1 MSAATPHAT
10 SMSAHKGLSNSPR
23 RVLGDLAPRSLNTPS
38 KQNQALEALRAQS
51 PLKQVQT
58 LSPHVLV
65 DKENMAHAVAPKA
78 GRKRSINEVDG
89 AENVDRGSSMFT
101 RRDDGGLWRTGAP
114 LQAATLQKLAEQG
127 AAELKSDD
135 EDDGGSTVPNT
146 PTPEPEELEP
156 EVVDNSQASNQSFS
170 NFLNYDACDSQPTE
184 PPPPAVDPPKST
196 RAELL
201 RLRLG
206 LATYKVKTNQVDKSG
221 SDIISHWET
230 TYSSSTTDLNAST
243 SSAATLTSSSTSA
256 ANKQTIPSITL
267 SPVRR
272 EPVLHVTA
280 RLDPGQP
287 IPKLVGGPQL
297 LPTAFSSRMIHDY
310 NLPSS
315 PPDQLPKCVS
325 PEEVYSPTHREYT
338 TPVARRLRDG
348 NEEGGEEVEELTVSS
363 RMQKQREKRFERGDV
378 TSSVVKGNA
387 AKGLLELMSGR
398 R

>member
-1 MSAATPHAT
+1 MT
-10 SMSAHKGLSNSPR
+10 SP
-23 RVLGDLAPRSLNTPS
+23 SLD
-38 KQNQALEALRAQS
+38 AF
-51 PLKQVQT
+51 
-58 LSPHVLV
+58 
-65 DKENMAHAVAPKA
+65 VASLTIP
-78 GRKRSINEVDG
+78 
-89 AENVDRGSSMFT
+89 
-101 RRDDGGLWRTGAP
+101 
-114 LQAATLQKLAEQG
+114 QEQG
-127 AAELKSDD
+127 AADLKSDED
-135 EDDGGSTVPNT
+135 DDGGSTVANT
-146 PTPEPEELEP
+146 PTPEPEEPEP
-156 EVVDNSQASNQSFS
+156 EIIDNSQTSTQSFS
-170 NFLNYDACDSQPTE
+170 NFLNFDACDSQPTE
-184 PPPPAVDPPKST
+184 PPLPAVEPPKSS

-221 SDIISHWET
+221 SEIISHWET
-230 TYSSSTTDLNAST
+230 ASSFSAPDFNAST
-243 SSAATLTSSSTSA
+243 STAATLTSSSTSA
-256 ANKQTIPSITL
+256 ATKQNIPSITL
-267 SPVRR
+267 SPARR

-310 NLPSS
+310 NMPSS

-325 PEEVYSPTHREYT
+325 PEGVYSPTRREYA

-348 NEEGGEEVEELTVSS
+348 NGEIDEVTVSA
-363 RMQKQREKRFERGDV
+363 RMHKQRDSRFERGDL